1 MQLINVQQ
9 AEQTPPAAKSYHLQ
23 NGHVLPNNPSR
34 LIVQSPPAGR
44 GRIALGDAKHRP
56 VRFG

>member
-9 AEQTPPAAKSYHLQ
+9 PEQTPPAAKSYHLQ

-44 GRIALGDAKHRP
+44 GRAEGAGEGAQRSE
-56 VRFG
+56 R